1 MHVHRV
7 TFKQSRKESG
17 NIGVYMEAKPTPG
30 SENQAGS
37 KVQFDVMQ
45 NRCTFC
51 KNVQDRLFA
60 LWKKG
65 DPPSRAARASVE

>member
-1 MHVHRV
+1 
-7 TFKQSRKESG
+7 
-17 NIGVYMEAKPTPG
+17 MEAKPTPG

-65 DPPSRAARASVE
+65 DPPPRAARASVE